1 MAMTNDRMLTVT
13 SLLAVVLL
21 SLHVTDDVVRGLE
34 KDGALNLVIVPILAF
49 LLWATLVLARPR
61 WRYVILFLGALFTA
75 AMPVIHLRT
84 MSGEFVASGGGFFT
98 IWLLIAL
105 GVTGIFSALLALR
118 GLWADVHRSG
128 SA

>member
-1 MAMTNDRMLTVT
+1 MATTTDRMLTLT
-13 SLLAVVLL
+13 SLIAVILL

-34 KDGALNLVIVPILAF
+34 KEAALNLVTVPILTF
-49 LLWATLVLARPR
+49 WLWVTLVLARPR
-61 WRYVILFLGALFTA
+61 WGYGILFLGGLFAA

-105 GVTGIFSALLALR
+105 GVTGLFSAILALR
-118 GLWADVHRSG
+118 GLWAAVRMRG